1 MECRELAL
9 EYAKLLLSGP
19 PVFAL
24 TAVALIWYFN
34 EEMRALLTRV
44 ARITL
49 PGGAQIDTPQ
59 SKPPNPEEKPLK
71 TEEVEASEVP
81 TGLTP
86 DQEAAF
92 TEALNT
98 QKITATLWEY
108 RYLNYF
114 LARGTQILLDWL
126 IGSTQPIT
134 CTYYDS
140 FFLPIV
146 PSAHE
151 RQAML
156 GALESHRLIAVDRKS
171 SLITVT
177 AKGQDYHEWRG
188 TLPAAT
194 NKSMGAG

>member
-1 MECRELAL
+1 M
-9 EYAKLLLSGP
+9 
-19 PVFAL
+19 
-24 TAVALIWYFN
+24 
-34 EEMRALLTRV
+34 TRV

-59 SKPPNPEEKPLK
+59 SKPPNPKEKPLK
-71 TEEVEASEVP
+71 TGEVEAHEVP

-92 TEALNT
+92 TKALNA

-126 IGSTQPIT
+126 IGSAQPIT

-156 GALESHRLIAVDRKS
+156 RALESHRLITVDSKS
-171 SLITVT
+171 SIITVT
-177 AKGQDYHEWRG
+177 AKGRDYQEWRG

-194 NKSMGAG
+194 NKSMGTG